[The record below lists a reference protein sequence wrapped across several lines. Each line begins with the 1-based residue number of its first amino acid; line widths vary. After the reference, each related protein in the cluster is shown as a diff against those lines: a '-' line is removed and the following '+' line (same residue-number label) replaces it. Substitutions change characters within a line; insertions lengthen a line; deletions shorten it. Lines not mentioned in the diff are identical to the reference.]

1 MDDFGVCELSD
12 LLSDVPEG
20 HLETTG
26 EGPNLVISLPKKNR
40 TADEISRTKKFGKEV
55 AELLRDCDKYSLPF
69 TAFVPSYHHHF
80 GRQCRLSNYGFS
92 KVNIKGIVHFEHLST
107 GQIRPKKIR
116 MLVVSHLFDLKVGEQ
131 KTDFSQ

>member
-1 MDDFGVCELSD
+1 MIILYTETCCFNFKIKVSFRLDDFGVCELSD

-26 EGPNLVISLPKKNR
+26 EGPSLVISLPKKNR
-40 TADEISRTKKFGKEV
+40 TVEEVQRTKKFGREV
-55 AELLRDCDKYSLPF
+55 AELLRDCDKFSLPF

-92 KVNIKGIVHFEHLST
+92 KVRPYHFCVVH
-107 GQIRPKKIR
+107 
-116 MLVVSHLFDLKVGEQ
+116 
-131 KTDFSQ
+131 